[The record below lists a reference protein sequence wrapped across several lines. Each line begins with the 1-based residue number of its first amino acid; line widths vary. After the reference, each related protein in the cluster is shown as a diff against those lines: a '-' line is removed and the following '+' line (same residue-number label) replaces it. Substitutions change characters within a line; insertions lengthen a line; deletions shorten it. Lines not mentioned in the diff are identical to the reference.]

1 MRQHRAAA
9 EISTPP
15 APSAN
20 DTGGMV
26 LIGAAQLADI
36 VRTAVA
42 EALESQ
48 GPAGGRK
55 LLSRVELARAL
66 SCSPTQVDKQRRAG
80 LPHLRV
86 GDSPRYDLDECIA
99 WLRTTQKGSER

>member
-1 MRQHRAAA
+1 MRQQRA
-9 EISTPP
+9 ETTPQPTPP
-15 APSAN
+15 AAN
-20 DTGGMV
+20 DIGAGMV
-26 LIGAAQLADI
+26 LISAERLADI

-42 EALESQ
+42 EALEAQ
-48 GPAGGRK
+48 GPSGGRK

-86 GDSPRYDLDECIA
+86 GDSPRYDLDECIE
-99 WLRTTQKGSER
+99 WLRNVQKGSER